1 MSTIRLHR
9 IYYPVTT
16 LGPGRRLGIWVQG
29 CGRQCDGC
37 LSPEMQPHIGTPIPL
52 ERIFEQIPSD
62 LCPEGLTIS
71 GGEPFDQ
78 PQAVYEII
86 CWFLSK
92 YGSDILIYTGYTLA
106 ELQAR
111 RDSATNLVL
120 SHVAAVVDGPYKKQY
135 DFGRGWMGS
144 ENQTLHV
151 FRHAERYRDFR
162 TAPRSLQAIQE
173 KERLLFIGIPPHNL

>member
-1 MSTIRLHR
+1 MSSIRLHR

-16 LGPGRRLGIWVQG
+16 LGPGRRLGLWVQG
-29 CGRQCDGC
+29 CSRRCDDC
-37 LSPEMQPHIGTPIPL
+37 LSPEMQPYTGTLIPVEQVL
-52 ERIFEQIPSD
+52 EQIPPD
-62 LCPEGLTIS
+62 LCPDGLTIS

-78 PQAVYEII
+78 PQAVYEVLR
-86 CWFLSK
+86 WFSAR

-120 SHVAAVVDGPYKKQY
+120 SNIAALVDGPYMKQY

-144 ENQTLHV
+144 ENQRLHI
-151 FRHAERYRDFR
+151 FRHAERYRGFQ
-162 TAPRSLQAIQE
+162 TAPRTLQAIQE
-173 KERLLFIGIPPHNL
+173 KERLLLIGIPPHDL